1 MSLVLKTV
9 NFAIE
14 ALVFQNRLLNDAH
27 VPSYVFIYICYSRKK
42 QTTFDIYI
50 TCCYTIYNKYI

>member
-27 VPSYVFIYICYSRKK
+27 VPSYGCIYIFVIQGKNKQHFIYI
-42 QTTFDIYI
+42 
-50 TCCYTIYNKYI
+50 